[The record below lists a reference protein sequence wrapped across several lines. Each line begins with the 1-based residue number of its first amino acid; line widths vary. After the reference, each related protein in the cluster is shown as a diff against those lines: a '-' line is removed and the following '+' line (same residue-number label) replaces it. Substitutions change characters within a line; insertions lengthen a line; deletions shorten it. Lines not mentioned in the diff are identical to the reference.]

1 VRDVDIEA
9 AVPPPTRMTR
19 GFRRWLAVLVGLT
32 AVAAASISWVEAE
45 YGRQEE
51 QAFVDASRGALGVF
65 VKIAASQPRRQFK
78 GDALR
83 AVVGVDIESTARL
96 ARAPLRDQ
104 IFNIARAESRAE
116 EAAARRLRKVFRN
129 TRVIDQD
136 DPSLD
141 PAALEAVGASTADV
155 ESAVEEQN
163 QAVDDA
169 SRYGTRQ
176 ERGFS
181 ALGLVAIAASML
193 GLAGLIGAGRTGRIV
208 LVTAGC
214 ALFLSVLWTASAFV

>member
-1 VRDVDIEA
+1 MRDVDIEA
-9 AVPPPTRMTR
+9 AAPPPTRMTR
-19 GFRRWLAVLVGLT
+19 GFRRWLAALVGLT
-32 AVAAASISWVEAE
+32 AVAAASISWVEADS
-45 YGRQEE
+45 GRKEE
-51 QAFVDASRGALGVF
+51 QAFVNASRGALEVF

-83 AVVGVDIESTARL
+83 AMLGVDIESTSRL

-104 IFNIARAESRAE
+104 IFDIARAESRAE
-116 EAAARRLRKVFRN
+116 GAAARRLRKVFRN
-129 TRVIDQD
+129 TRVIDRD
-136 DPSLD
+136 DPSVD
-141 PAALEAVGASTADV
+141 PAALEAVSASTAEV
-155 ESAVEEQN
+155 ESVVEEQA

-169 SRYGTRQ
+169 SSYGTRQ

-181 ALGLVAIAASML
+181 ALGLVAIAASLL

-214 ALFLSVLWTASAFV
+214 ALALSVLWTASAFV